1 MNKNSNSFNPSYL
14 QQGGEHEF
22 NSPSEIGSEGFD
34 SLLQQGYPELTPEP
48 GDEVR
53 IVTRETSGVNSAGGQ
68 QGIAGR
74 SNNNMTQVTFEGGGV
89 EWVPTGDLTVMK
101 VGKQKMQRKAKKLA
115 FEQGISE
122 QEAMELTQLLL
133 SQEFSEGETESIED
147 VEMDAVNN
155 DFDAQMAH
163 DNGDEAGVES
173 ASQNLSVAM
182 SKLKKIR
189 SRKTA
194 EGLAPELDQAQEE
207 VFQSATTNFMNEQAG
222 NIAPDQLETTF
233 TATRQMMGELA
244 GALTEEEVAAVLN
257 ANSGVRTAGS
267 RKLAENSKTRFGVPE
282 SEGKLYRSWV
292 NPRYF
297 KSAKGN
303 LYKLSVDPTG
313 MEEGMG
319 TPAPA
324 APAAAPSGAPAAPAQ
339 AAPEG
344 EGQHTLSEQEKQML
358 KGLLADAETSGR
370 SYLFLLGAVAGFLN
384 DPKIMGIPAPGQET
398 EEFNEGSRQAQVAR
412 GGSGGGGAA
421 PAAPAPAPVA
431 ASKKKSATNPYEQLG
446 IPAEGDSVRLINT
459 GSPDWDG
466 LDGWVKMEQG
476 INEDSYTVVIPKY
489 DTKIDVPAEM
499 LEVTQRGNTSAVP
512 VAPTGV

>member
-1 MNKNSNSFNPSYL
+1 MNKNSSSFNPSYL
-14 QQGGEHEF
+14 QQGGQHEF

-34 SLLQQGYPELTPEP
+34 NLLQQGYPELTPEP

-101 VGKQKMQRKAKKLA
+101 VGKQTMQRKAKKLA

-163 DNGDEAGVES
+163 DNGDEAGVKS

-182 SKLKKIR
+182 SKLRAKR
-189 SRKTA
+189 ARKTA
-194 EGLAPELDQAQEE
+194 EGLAPDPQRESINNAITTVVQERPQDITPENLAYAQEE
-207 VFQSATTNFMNEQAG
+207 LDRAAG
-222 NIAPDQLETTF
+222 QVSGQMDEETLALLARGFLLPDDPNNRM
-233 TATRQMMGELA
+233 AKILA
-244 GALTEEEVAAVLN
+244 
-257 ANSGVRTAGS
+257 ANSEA
-267 RKLAENSKTRFGVPE
+267 RFGVPA

-319 TPAPA
+319 GPAPA
-324 APAAAPSGAPAAPAQ
+324 APAPSPSGAP

-412 GGSGGGGAA
+412 GGQGGASQ
-421 PAAPAPAPVA
+421 PAAPAP
-431 ASKKKSATNPYEQLG
+431 
-446 IPAEGDSVRLINT
+446 T
-459 GSPDWDG
+459 G
-466 LDGWVKMEQG
+466 
-476 INEDSYTVVIPKY
+476 
-489 DTKIDVPAEM
+489 A
-499 LEVTQRGNTSAVP
+499 
-512 VAPTGV
+512 